1 MIEQQITRH
10 IHYGLM
16 PLPFDSVTMSLAG
29 TLTYPNV
36 SHFTKPY
43 GLNGSR
49 QNVKAA
55 DLPDRSYYLG
65 RVEIENFNLD
75 KLNSECAYV
84 AAPAVSTEIGN
95 KLF

>member
-1 MIEQQITRH
+1 M
-10 IHYGLM
+10 G
-16 PLPFDSVTMSLAG
+16 LAG

-65 RVEIENFNLD
+65 RVEIERFNVGD
-75 KLNSECAYV
+75 LNSEFVYV
-84 AAPAVSTEIGN
+84 AAHAISTERGN